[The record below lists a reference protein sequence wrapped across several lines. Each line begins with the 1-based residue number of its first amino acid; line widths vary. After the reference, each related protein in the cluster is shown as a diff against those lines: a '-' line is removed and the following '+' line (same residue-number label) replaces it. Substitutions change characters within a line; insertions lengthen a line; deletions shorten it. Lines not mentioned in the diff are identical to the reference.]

1 MRRCHAEV
9 LLFVSPQ
16 VIGFRAN
23 NTSSNLDF
31 MAFYEACSS
40 QAFAAM
46 QRHEENQD
54 GGPAEIKIAAF
65 WRFLAVFARK
75 TYGRRQIDLS
85 SD

>member
-1 MRRCHAEV
+1 
-9 LLFVSPQ
+9 
-16 VIGFRAN
+16 
-23 NTSSNLDF
+23 

-40 QAFAAM
+40 QASAGM

-65 WRFLAVFARK
+65 WRFLAVFSRK
-75 TYGRRQIDLS
+75 TYGRRKLELS